1 MADTQSIILRKA
13 DPFVLDSTVENL
25 EHISGN
31 SNPTYPLPLGS
42 NPGGNTEED
51 RPYLETSFNKLGSN
65 KYRNPWK
72 PVDTS
77 SGESDILEFEHTAN
91 EVWDAYRQLYYGHDA
106 IGSVFVRRKGSDV
119 RTGTPSKAK
128 KGGALEALF
137 GIQKKCVSDESGD
150 EISRWDSVHTVTI
163 EVPNFEDGTCEYK
176 IKSAVWCR
184 YKPEDVGDVPS
195 AEKPKKA
202 APSPSKKAGR
212 RNSKLD
218 VSRLE
223 IYDRAANS
231 WDSHDKKQKSD
242 RAALAKGGK
251 PLPPVPA
258 VVTSSAMYTK
268 DTAKVLKLQVS
279 KKQPKAIPV
288 AGHIQNIG
296 TLLEKIE
303 TDFRSKLERVD
314 APKCVEVLESM
325 YRPSLSPGLKLPS
338 SSKGSSMI
346 AKRGGHATGMGV
358 GRGLIG
364 EIASK
369 AKAKGLGST
378 ESGGGSR
385 NKAME
390 SILSNEKKKL
400 MEPVSPGALKRPNLR
415 KAVSNR
421 KISPKS
427 EEESNTSKPPG
438 AGFLKRTNLRKA
450 TSVRGFDASKPSP
463 TPEFMNFRSK
473 LKSTAAK

>member
-1 MADTQSIILRKA
+1 
-13 DPFVLDSTVENL
+13 
-25 EHISGN
+25 
-31 SNPTYPLPLGS
+31 
-42 NPGGNTEED
+42 
-51 RPYLETSFNKLGSN
+51 
-65 KYRNPWK
+65 
-72 PVDTS
+72 
-77 SGESDILEFEHTAN
+77 
-91 EVWDAYRQLYYGHDA
+91 
-106 IGSVFVRRKGSDV
+106 
-119 RTGTPSKAK
+119 
-128 KGGALEALF
+128 
-137 GIQKKCVSDESGD
+137 
-150 EISRWDSVHTVTI
+150 
-163 EVPNFEDGTCEYK
+163 
-176 IKSAVWCR
+176 
-184 YKPEDVGDVPS
+184 
-195 AEKPKKA
+195 
-202 APSPSKKAGR
+202 
-212 RNSKLD
+212 
-218 VSRLE
+218 
-223 IYDRAANS
+223 
-231 WDSHDKKQKSD
+231 
-242 RAALAKGGK
+242 
-251 PLPPVPA
+251 
-258 VVTSSAMYTK
+258 MYTK